1 MKILIPQST
10 IRLILETAQ
19 IEEVVGEFVQLR
31 KRGSNFVGSCPFHD
45 EKTPSFSV
53 SATKGIYK
61 CFGCG
66 KAGNSVNFIMEHEH
80 YTYPEALRYL
90 AKKYNIPIQ
99 EEEPAPEDTEKAGEL
114 ESLYNV
120 HAFARDY
127 FVKILHET
135 EDGKALALSYLKE
148 REFRPSV
155 IEKFQL
161 GFCLPAWEG
170 FTLHAREKGYNE
182 DILIKSG
189 LSIKKDNRTYD
200 RFRARVIF
208 PIHNLTG
215 RVIGF
220 GGRILT
226 SGQNLPKYVNSPE
239 TEIYNKSKVL
249 YGLYFSRSEIASA
262 GNCYLVEGY
271 TDVIS
276 LYQAGIRNVVASS
289 GTSLTQDQIRM
300 IRRYA
305 PTITILYD
313 GDEAGLKA
321 SFRGIDLILEQGMNV
336 KIVMFPDGEDPDS
349 FVRKN
354 RLSDVEEFLNKE
366 RKDFL
371 EFKTAI
377 LLKESGGDPV
387 RKATV
392 IREIVQ
398 SIALIPDAI
407 TRSVYIKEC
416 SAKMDVAEQTL
427 INELNKRLREKFRK
441 LIKSEGDTYVPEFRD
456 PLVEQQQE
464 IDITDTEY
472 QEKDIVRIMLLYGDR
487 DIFFENADESGLH
500 KEKIAVNVA
509 TFIVDDLVSDGIMIK
524 NPVYVKI
531 FKLFTD
537 YLEENK
543 KPPSFEY
550 FRDHP
555 DIIISKT
562 SADITN
568 TPYEISPHWEDWR
581 RIRTSAEWDRM
592 RELVV
597 NEVLGLKSKRVLMQ
611 LENLQKELQGTENED
626 AQLMILEKI
635 REMKRI
641 SIQINDQLSRVITH

>member
-1 MKILIPQST
+1 MQILIPQNT
-10 IRLILETAQ
+10 IRLILESAR

-31 KRGSNFVGSCPFHD
+31 KRGSNFVGLCPFHD

-53 SATKGIYK
+53 SATKGIFK

-90 AKKYNIPIQ
+90 AKKYGITIEEQ
-99 EEEPAPEDTEKAGEL
+99 EPTPEEAEKAGEI
-114 ESLYNV
+114 ESLYNLNS
-120 HAFARDY
+120 FARDY
-127 FVKILHET
+127 FVKTLHET

-148 REFRPSV
+148 REFKPSV

-170 FTLHAREKGYNE
+170 FTHYARGQGYEE
-182 DILIKSG
+182 DILVKSG
-189 LSIKKDNRTYD
+189 LSIKKESRVYD
-200 RFRARVIF
+200 RFRGRVMF

-215 RVIGF
+215 RVVGF

-226 SGQNLPKYVNSPE
+226 SDPNLPKYVNSPE
-239 TEIYNKSKVL
+239 SEIYNKSKVL
-249 YGLYFSRSEIASA
+249 YGLYFSRTEIANT

-289 GTSLTQDQIRM
+289 GTSLTQDQIKL

-321 SFRGIDLILEQGMNV
+321 SFRGIDMILEQGMNV
-336 KIVMFPDGEDPDS
+336 KIVMFPEGEDPDS

-354 RLSDVEEFLNKE
+354 RLSEVEDFLNKE

-371 EFKTAI
+371 EYKTSI
-377 LLKESGGDPV
+377 LLKESGSDPI
-387 RKATV
+387 RKAEV
-392 IREIVQ
+392 IREIIL
-398 SIALIPDAI
+398 SISLIPDAI
-407 TRSVYIKEC
+407 TRSLYIREC
-416 SAKMDVAEQTL
+416 SVKMDVAEQTL
-427 INELNKRLREKFRK
+427 MNELNKRLREKFRK
-441 LIKSEGDTYVPEFRD
+441 IIKSEGDTYVPEFRD

-487 DIFFENADESGLH
+487 DIVFEKTDDSGLH
-500 KEKIAVNVA
+500 KEKIAINVA
-509 TFIVDDLVSDGIMIK
+509 TFIVDDLVSDGITIK

-531 FKLFTD
+531 FKLFAD

-543 KPPSFEY
+543 KPPSFEF

-568 TPYEISPHWEDWR
+568 TPYEISPHWEDWL
-581 RIRTSAEWDRM
+581 RIRTSAEWDKM

-597 NEVLGLKSKRVLMQ
+597 NEVLGLKSKRVLVQ
-611 LENLQKELQGTENED
+611 LENLQKELQEAENED
-626 AQLMILEKI
+626 TQLILLERI